1 MIKNSEVVME
11 LIGNRR
17 VYSIDVGDMTLNE
30 GREFMDNLCDKIRGR
45 EIGSTYKQYK
55 KDKLYLN
62 IAMGFAITS
71 FLILYL
77 TKFYYGVS

>member
-77 TKFYYGVS
+77 TKFHYGVS